1 LDRTAITVYPRK
13 HREIKMNKAM
23 RRSLSGLAFSTI
35 AALAIGSAH
44 AQAVTDEWASV
55 KAPTE
60 VPELKAVTLDAKK
73 TALLVMDFNKN
84 NCIPSQR
91 PRCATALPKIQKIL
105 AQARAKGMMVVFTI
119 TTRMKQ
125 NDIASDVLP
134 KAGERVLVAP
144 VDKFTDNDLAKTLKN
159 KGIDTVITA
168 GTSANGAVLFTAAG
182 AVLRGFK
189 VVAPVDAMPADG
201 AYQEQFVVWEL
212 AHAPTVSAGVTLT
225 KLDMIKF

>member
-1 LDRTAITVYPRK
+1 
-13 HREIKMNKAM
+13 MNTSFNRFLRNLTFA
-23 RRSLSGLAFSTI
+23 S
-35 AALAIGSAH
+35 AALALTAH
-44 AQAVTDEWASV
+44 AMPAARAQAVTDEWASV
-55 KAPTE
+55 KAPDK
-60 VPELKAVTLDAKK
+60 VPELKAVTLDPKK

-84 NCIPSQR
+84 NCIPAQR
-91 PRCATALPKIQKIL
+91 PRCATALPKVQKIL
-105 AQARAKGMMVVFTI
+105 AAARAKGMVVVHTI
-119 TTRMKQ
+119 TTRMKPD
-125 NDIASDVLP
+125 DIAKDVLP
-134 KAGERVLVAP
+134 KSGERVLIGP
-144 VDKFTDNDLAKTLKN
+144 VDKFTDNDLAKTLKD

-212 AHAPTVSAGVTLT
+212 ANAPTVSAGVTLT

>member
-1 LDRTAITVYPRK
+1 MNTILSRFLRNVTFAGTALV
-13 HREIKMNKAM
+13 
-23 RRSLSGLAFSTI
+23 LATFTI
-35 AALAIGSAH
+35 PATR

-55 KAPTE
+55 KAPDK
-60 VPELKAVTLDAKK
+60 VPELKAVTLDPKK

-84 NCIPSQR
+84 NCIPAQR
-91 PRCATALPKIQKIL
+91 PRCATALPKVQKIL
-105 AQARAKGMMVVFTI
+105 AAARAKGMVVVHTI
-119 TTRMKQ
+119 TTRMKPD
-125 NDIASDVLP
+125 DIAKDVLP
-134 KAGERVLVAP
+134 KSGERVLIGP
-144 VDKFTDNDLAKTLKN
+144 VDKFTDNDLAKTLKD

-212 AHAPTVSAGVTLT
+212 ANAPTVSAGVTLT

>member
-1 LDRTAITVYPRK
+1 MNVLSRRFLRGFVFAGATLALTVTV
-13 HREIKMNKAM
+13 A
-23 RRSLSGLAFSTI
+23 SI
-35 AALAIGSAH
+35 AR
-44 AQAVTDEWASV
+44 AQAVTDEWATV
-55 KAPTE
+55 KPPASA
-60 VPELKAVTLDAKK
+60 PELKPVTLDPKK

-84 NCIPSQR
+84 NCVIEQR

-105 AQARAKGMMVVFTI
+105 AAARAKGMVVVHTI
-119 TTRMKQ
+119 TTRMKPD
-125 NDIASDVLP
+125 DIAKDVLP
-134 KAGERVLVAP
+134 KEGERIIVAP
-144 VDKFTDNDLAKTLKN
+144 VDKFTDNDLAKTLKE

-212 AHAPTVSAGVTLT
+212 ANAPTVSAGVTLT

>member
-1 LDRTAITVYPRK
+1 
-13 HREIKMNKAM
+13 MNWTM
-23 RRSLSGLAFSTI
+23 HRSLLGLAFSAI
-35 AALAIGSAH
+35 ASLAIASAH

-55 KAPTE
+55 KAPTTA
-60 VPELKAVTLDAKK
+60 PELKSVTVDPKK
-73 TALLVMDFNKN
+73 TVLMVMDFNKN
-84 NCIPSQR
+84 NCIPTQR

-105 AQARAKGMMVVFTI
+105 TEARAKGMMVVYTI
-119 TTRMKQ
+119 TTRMKKD
-125 NDIASDVLP
+125 DIAASVLP
-134 KAGERVLVAP
+134 KEGERLLVAP
-144 VDKFTDNDLAKTLKN
+144 VDKFTGNDLAKTLKD

-189 VVAPVDAMPADG
+189 VIAPVDAMPADG